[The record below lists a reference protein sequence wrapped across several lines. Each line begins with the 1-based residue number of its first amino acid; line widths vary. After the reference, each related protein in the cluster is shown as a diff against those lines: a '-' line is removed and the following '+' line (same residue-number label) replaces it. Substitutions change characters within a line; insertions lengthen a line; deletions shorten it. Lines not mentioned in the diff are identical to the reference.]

1 MQSATRLTS
10 YAHWQIY
17 IAFLAVSIFF
27 TTAVHP
33 FYIASVLTS
42 LRYATHIKS
51 FVRLQDRKM
60 SPATISSAPITE
72 QVTES
77 SNKKRKLVD
86 SDLVLQV
93 KLLSDKAKTP
103 TRGSL
108 LAAGYDIYG
117 VEDVLIKAQDRAMIA
132 TDIAVAIPAGHYG
145 RIAPRSGLATKHGI
159 QTGAGVIDADYRGP
173 LKMLLFNQS
182 NQDFQIHAGDRIAQM
197 VIEKII
203 TPEIVTVAELDETD
217 RGANGFG
224 STGGFGAR

>member
-1 MQSATRLTS
+1 
-10 YAHWQIY
+10 
-17 IAFLAVSIFF
+17 
-27 TTAVHP
+27 
-33 FYIASVLTS
+33 
-42 LRYATHIKS
+42 
-51 FVRLQDRKM
+51 M
-60 SPATISSAPITE
+60 SPATISSAPVTE
-72 QVTES
+72 EVTES

-93 KLLSDKAKTP
+93 KLLSDKAKAP
-103 TRGSL
+103 TRGSA

-182 NQDFQIHAGDRIAQM
+182 NQDFQVHAGDRIAQM

-203 TPEIVTVAELDETD
+203 TPEVVTVAELDETD

-224 STGGFGAR
+224 STGGFGDKQVNVVEDTVMEEAEQNTVFVEQAAEPVATSPASENEPEKTGAAVEDTAPGTTEA